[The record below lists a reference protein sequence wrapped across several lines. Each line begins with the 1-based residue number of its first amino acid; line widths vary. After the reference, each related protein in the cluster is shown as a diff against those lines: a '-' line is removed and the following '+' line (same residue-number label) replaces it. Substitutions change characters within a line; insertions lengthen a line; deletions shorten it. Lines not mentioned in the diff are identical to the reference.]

1 MNKRIFLFLRNCTFD
16 QQCDYAHAQTW
27 LRMPQLAGPRQ
38 WATNAVIIRGIRW
51 MVDPPQH
58 VQLVPKPINCQRNQS
73 LLLSLQPL
81 TNQYYLI
88 RNRFSQSN
96 QILLILISCVACSK
110 IINKI
115 WAASH
120 TKYGVRPD
128 KYRVWGG
135 YKYRGDYLPVYGNA
149 LPGEGKKRLGEQWIY
164 QISP

>member
-1 MNKRIFLFLRNCTFD
+1 MNKRIFVVLERCTFD
-16 QQCDYAHAQTW
+16 QCDYAHAQTW